1 MSSWKHFGKK
11 LLQSIENPRGAGS
24 FESEV
29 AKSRGMRLVVGT
41 EGSQKEGKIVRLS
54 LLVDESDGVVA
65 DAKFQV
71 FGPPALIGAAESA
84 CSLVLRKNYDQ
95 ARRITADHLDK
106 EMRDKG
112 EERAFPDSVA
122 WALNLVVD
130 ALEAAANQCMDIPI
144 ADGYVAPPMSIEGQ
158 EQQEYPGWRE
168 LSTKQKISVIEA
180 VIAEDIRP
188 YVELDAGGVQVV
200 NLLEEREVI
209 IAYEGSCTT
218 CHSATGATLSAIQQ
232 ILRSK
237 IHPELVVIP
246 NLGMK

>member
-1 MSSWKHFGKK
+1 MSSWKHFGRK
-11 LLQSIENPRGAGS
+11 LLQRIENPRNTGS
-24 FESEV
+24 FKPEE
-29 AKSRGMRLVVGT
+29 AKGMRLVIGT
-41 EGSQKEGKIVRLS
+41 EGSKKHEKIVRLS

-65 DAKFQV
+65 DAKFQI

-112 EERAFPDSVA
+112 EEKAFPDSAA

-130 ALEAAANQCMDIPI
+130 ALETAANQCMDIPI
-144 ADGYVAPPMSIEGQ
+144 ADGYIAPPMPIEGQ
-158 EQQEYPGWRE
+158 QQQEYPGWRE

-232 ILRSK
+232 ILRTK
-237 IHPELVVIP
+237 VHPELVVIP